1 MYARVRDHVCA
12 RLCLFCI
19 IKLDDFRKLCQII
32 KLRFHLILNFIMVT
46 DLNELINFIPGEN
59 EIMADVINNKLF
71 NFRMFSR
78 GYNRI
83 FGL

>member
-1 MYARVRDHVCA
+1 
-12 RLCLFCI
+12 
-19 IKLDDFRKLCQII
+19 
-32 KLRFHLILNFIMVT
+32 MVT

-59 EIMADVINNKLF
+59 EIMADVVNNKLF

>member
-1 MYARVRDHVCA
+1 MYARPRMCA
-12 RLCLFCI
+12 TLPTLY
-19 IKLDDFRKLCQII
+19 DFRKVCQII
-32 KLRFHLILNFIMVT
+32 EISNLIMVT

-59 EIMADVINNKLF
+59 EIMADVVNNKLF

-83 FGL
+83 FGF